1 MYNNP
6 DCENTIDKLDHGVTV
21 VGEVLFMTGLVRAM
35 CSPVNDHPSSSS
47 NSSVFTGYGF
57 GDPVPP
63 PPPPVPPGPHECYGL
78 HFEKECRSCKGC
90 SWCVTPIDPDGTC
103 VGGPCPNATMVAA
116 SVKMGHKAISTRG
129 MTQQKPAADL
139 PYWIVK
145 NSWGESWGANGYS
158 KDGCFVQRL
167 F

>member
-1 MYNNP
+1 
-6 DCENTIDKLDHGVTV
+6 
-21 VGEVLFMTGLVRAM
+21 MT
-35 CSPVNDHPSSSS
+35 PPPPPS
-47 NSSVFTGYGF
+47 TGYGF

-78 HFEKECRSCKGC
+78 HFEKECRSVKGC
-90 SWCVTPIDPDGTC
+90 SWCVTPVDPDGTC

-116 SVKMGHKAISTRG
+116 AVSKIGHNAVS
-129 MTQQKPAADL
+129 MTQRKPAADL

-158 KDGCFVQRL
+158 KDVRLKAWIPIPFSRAGPRLACFDPPPCMHVPQS
-167 F
+167 